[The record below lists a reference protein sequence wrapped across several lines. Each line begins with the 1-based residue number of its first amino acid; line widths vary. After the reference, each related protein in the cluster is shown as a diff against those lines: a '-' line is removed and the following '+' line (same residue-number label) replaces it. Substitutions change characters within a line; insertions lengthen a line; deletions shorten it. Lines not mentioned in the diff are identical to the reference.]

1 MAHQEKIRK
10 INKNIFR
17 AYDIRGIYPIEFD
30 DYTAEQI
37 GKVLASEIGANGK
50 AIVAMD
56 GRISSPE
63 LKKSLIRGLTSY
75 GVDIIDC
82 GMMPTPFLYFASKFL
97 DVPNAFMI
105 TGSHNPKNYNG
116 IKMIINNRPLYGK
129 GIDSLYANI
138 ANINKNNTIKSGL
151 VKKNN
156 NIISAYIKEVKKNIN
171 IKIDSSIVV
180 DCMNGVTGKV
190 IEEVLRSFN
199 VDAKFIN
206 KNVDGDFPK
215 HSPDPTKEEN
225 LSELKSVVSSQ
236 GSKYGVAFDGDG
248 DRLVV
253 VESNGNCI
261 WPDELMILF
270 TKSILSKHRGCKIVY
285 DVKCTRNLKLTIESG
300 GGIPIETRTGHSFVK
315 RKIQEESALL
325 GGELSGHIFFND
337 KWYGFDDGIYVFLRF
352 LEIIT
357 EEETLLCELS
367 KIKKMYSTPE
377 IDIEFNNNDHH
388 EFMAKLRGVD
398 DFENYD
404 ISEID
409 GIKISNKTSWGLV
422 RASNTSPKITLR
434 FESSSQD
441 ELNKIKNKIK
451 SAILKIN
458 NKLDLPF

>member
-434 FESSSQD
+434 FESVSQD

>member
-37 GKVLASEIGANGK
+37 GQVLASEIGANGK

-225 LSELKSVVSSQ
+225 LSELKSIVSSQ

-253 VESNGNCI
+253 VDWS
-261 WPDELMILF
+261 
-270 TKSILSKHRGCKIVY
+270 
-285 DVKCTRNLKLTIESG
+285 
-300 GGIPIETRTGHSFVK
+300 
-315 RKIQEESALL
+315 
-325 GGELSGHIFFND
+325 
-337 KWYGFDDGIYVFLRF
+337 
-352 LEIIT
+352 
-357 EEETLLCELS
+357 
-367 KIKKMYSTPE
+367 
-377 IDIEFNNNDHH
+377 
-388 EFMAKLRGVD
+388 
-398 DFENYD
+398 
-404 ISEID
+404 
-409 GIKISNKTSWGLV
+409 
-422 RASNTSPKITLR
+422 
-434 FESSSQD
+434 
-441 ELNKIKNKIK
+441 
-451 SAILKIN
+451 
-458 NKLDLPF
+458 